1 MCVCTKSIYKYPFLI
16 SLSFVHFLFFITN
29 KMLAL
34 EILDNIFS
42 YLAYSEIYRIRSVC
56 KTWKQQCEYHL
67 YLSIKSNR
75 KKIYIKIGEKGKAAL
90 VDMVPCDYDAENQ
103 VIRFK
108 SQAQEEDDDDDD
120 VYLDQNTTHT
130 KAQIQFSGWCERETS
145 AQNSELLLN
154 LNLVD
159 RAQVLFHLQY
169 NPSMEQVY
177 DLKLPK
183 DDKNELHY
191 LGDKGIIM
199 TYSYTKQ
206 QQQQLDNTIQF
217 HGLEDPVIPNTFNSI
232 FDQVN
237 SNRIN
242 AAANNNTIRLRI
254 HSIYANLSWL
264 LSGFNSDITPEP
276 IYPRR
281 YQVLADTLLLH
292 DVVDKHH
299 FCTYS
304 EFVLKC
310 IITMKQDAIIDPQAL
325 SELLKQPAEAISWK
339 EKLEAILQSIGIDP
353 RVIYKYTFVKNYI
366 LQQHPP
372 TIGPDDVAKVIQE
385 SEEAWI
391 VKKLNLI
398 RELRKF

>member
-1 MCVCTKSIYKYPFLI
+1 
-16 SLSFVHFLFFITN
+16 
-29 KMLAL
+29 MLAL

-42 YLAYSEIYRIRSVC
+42 HLAYSEIYRIRSVC

-75 KKIYIKIGEKGKAAL
+75 KKIYVKIGEKGKTTL

-103 VIRFK
+103 VIEFK
-108 SQAQEEDDDDDD
+108 SQAQEEDDDEDGVIDDNDDD
-120 VYLDQNTTHT
+120 GVYLDQNTTHAKT
-130 KAQIQFSGWCERETS
+130 QIQFSEWCKRETS

-183 DDKNELHY
+183 DDKNEMHY

-199 TYSYTKQ
+199 AYSYTEQ
-206 QQQQLDNTIQF
+206 QQQQQSDNTIQF

-237 SNRIN
+237 SNRTN
-242 AAANNNTIRLRI
+242 AAANNNTIRLSI
-254 HSIYANLSWL
+254 HSINANLSWL
-264 LSGFNSDITPEP
+264 LAGFNSGITPET

-281 YQVLADTLLLH
+281 YQTLTDTLLLH
-292 DVVDKHH
+292 DVVDKRH
-299 FCTYS
+299 FCAHS

-310 IITMKQDAIIDPQAL
+310 IITMKQDATIDPHAL
-325 SELLKQPAEAISWK
+325 SELLKQPAETISWK
-339 EKLEAILQSIGIDP
+339 EKLQAKLQSIGIDP

-372 TIGPDDVAKVIQE
+372 ITGPDVVAKVIQE